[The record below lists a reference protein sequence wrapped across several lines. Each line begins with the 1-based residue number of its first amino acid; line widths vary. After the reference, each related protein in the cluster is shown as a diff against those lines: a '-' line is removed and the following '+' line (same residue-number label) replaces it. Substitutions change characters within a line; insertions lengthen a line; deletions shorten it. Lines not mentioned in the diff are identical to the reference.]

1 MSTPD
6 FRNQEPVWVRY
17 AINTSP
23 GHDKYYEVRV
33 DMDDNGLF
41 YVTKRWGRRPDSG
54 GGQIKVE
61 SSQSMSYAIG
71 VADGMLASKKRGG
84 YVEIERPESADNKVR
99 RERGPDFYDE
109 GAEAF

>member
-6 FRNQEPVWVRY
+6 FRNEEPVWVRY

-33 DMDDNGLF
+33 DMDERAMFLL
-41 YVTKRWGRRPDSG
+41 TKRWGARPDSG

-61 SSQSMSYAIG
+61 EYQTLHLATQ
-71 VADGMLASKKRGG
+71 AALGMLTEKIRKG
-84 YVEIERPESADNKVR
+84 YVETPRPDGASNKVR
-99 RERGPDFYDE
+99 REYGPDYYDD